1 MKKQELH
8 VFPLQTIFLKKI
20 ETGVQYYNENHYI
33 SFDGNSLEV
42 TSFNEIWIGDSWPT
56 DSILEKAL
64 KTLSLHNIKYLT
76 KLKISIQASFSFKTS
91 TIRHFGFSIARHFK
105 TLKQLDLRFLSCT
118 KVNSGNLRCLLD
130 ALTKGMGHLT
140 EAKLYFLACDGL
152 DDRCLEE
159 LKLSLVKRCK
169 ELRKFQVI
177 LAGEILRVDKG
188 FLYFEPDLKKRLQND
203 GILCLINGW
212 YGQNK
217 ITSEGGA
224 SLCRSIAQYLKK
236 LRSFTF
242 PMEASQQKDHV
253 KLTKYTFQM
262 MASLQDLEDLNLSV
276 NGYLKIDDVFLEKL
290 TSCIGKNLKKLQ
302 SLSLDFPLEPE
313 ITTKGYRN
321 FAQNLFLSLP
331 PHLTYFALNLESCCP
346 SFTDDIVREIGLNIA
361 KNLKNLQTLILS
373 FSWNEQ
379 LTENA
384 LLGLIQTISPG
395 LP

>member
-1 MKKQELH
+1 
-8 VFPLQTIFLKKI
+8 
-20 ETGVQYYNENHYI
+20 
-33 SFDGNSLEV
+33 
-42 TSFNEIWIGDSWPT
+42 
-56 DSILEKAL
+56 
-64 KTLSLHNIKYLT
+64 
-76 KLKISIQASFSFKTS
+76 
-91 TIRHFGFSIARHFK
+91 
-105 TLKQLDLRFLSCT
+105 
-118 KVNSGNLRCLLD
+118 
-130 ALTKGMGHLT
+130 
-140 EAKLYFLACDGL
+140 
-152 DDRCLEE
+152 
-159 LKLSLVKRCK
+159 
-169 ELRKFQVI
+169 
-177 LAGEILRVDKG
+177 
-188 FLYFEPDLKKRLQND
+188 
-203 GILCLINGW
+203 
-212 YGQNK
+212 
-217 ITSEGGA
+217 
-224 SLCRSIAQYLKK
+224 
-236 LRSFTF
+236 
-242 PMEASQQKDHV
+242 MEASQQKDHV

-331 PHLTYFALNLESCCP
+331 PHLIYFALNLESDYP
-346 SFTDDIVREIGLNIA
+346 SFTDDIVREIGLNIV